1 MRYIME
7 DSTNYSNS
15 SINHHHHHNNNN
27 SGVHLYPPEEEAP
40 THRRKGRRTSRP
52 PPAAVDQQQS
62 TIVVVEPTEFD
73 VLCAK
78 EKFAI
83 VHTGTRRFRT
93 LIDDYQGRYADA
105 TTKEDKMRIT
115 KEIVGIV
122 ERTGR
127 FLRYTKG
134 APVPYEELTHLEAR
148 DKTSHALRTACKRFK
163 RKMNRQTQ
171 SKELLA
177 SSALMPLPLATE
189 RPSPVR
195 SGQYGEP
202 MPVLTAFPKTTTTSA
217 SLPSMAR
224 PPIVRRFT
232 TNELAP
238 LPLHSSISITEGS
251 NTFSDDFLSLLKQQ
265 VFDDSN
271 NE

>member
-1 MRYIME
+1 ME
-7 DSTNYSNS
+7 DSTNYNS
-15 SINHHHHHNNNN
+15 SSIYQQHHHND
-27 SGVHLYPPEEEAP
+27 SGAHLYPPDAEAS
-40 THRRKGRRTSRP
+40 TNRRKGRRTSRQP
-52 PPAAVDQQQS
+52 HAAAQS
-62 TIVVVEPTEFD
+62 TIIVEPTEFD

-83 VHTGTRRFRT
+83 VHTGTRRFRS
-93 LIDDYQGRYADA
+93 LIDDYQGRYAEA

-122 ERTGR
+122 ERSGR

-134 APVPYEELTHLEAR
+134 AEVPYEELTHLEAR
-148 DKTSHALRTACKRFK
+148 DKTSHALRTACKRFR
-163 RKMNRQTQ
+163 RKMNRQGGR
-171 SKELLA
+171 ELLA

-189 RPSPVR
+189 ITTSPVR
-195 SGQYGEP
+195 SSFDET
-202 MPVLTAFPKTTTTSA
+202 MPAIVTSKKTTTA
-217 SLPSMAR
+217 LPSMAR

-238 LPLHSSISITEGS
+238 LPLHSSASITEGG

-271 NE
+271 E